1 MNSRERVLATCRRQ
15 PVDRTP
21 LDCWLYQ
28 RQFVER
34 LAADYGSREQFLD
47 EFGIDVFLGWTPYS
61 NQFGR
66 RFDIK
71 ELPGLALEDPR
82 DPKWINY
89 DAWNPDFAG
98 QSVVQAV
105 QQHGGRRAIIAH
117 FWGVVEGT
125 STFLGIEKCWANLRR
140 NPDLMRA
147 WFDRFADW
155 LCGLADSCL
164 DAGADI
170 MQISDDWGS
179 NQTMLFRPDMW
190 RELIKP
196 YAGRVISH
204 IRSRNVPVSL
214 HSDGYIMPIL
224 DDLVEMG
231 VTLLHPVQESA
242 GMDPATI
249 KAAYGDKLVIYGSL
263 DTVDHLLLEDE
274 AALTQVIADRFAI
287 YAPGGG
293 FIFNTG
299 HMVQPDTPPQRLV
312 QAYRLAYDLAQRY
325 GARLSPA
332 AQPASEGGIE

>member
-1 MNSRERVLATCRRQ
+1 MNSKERVLATCRRA

-28 RQFVER
+28 RQFVEK
-34 LAADYGSREQFLD
+34 LEAEYGSRDQFLD
-47 EFGIDVFLGWTPYS
+47 EFGIDIFLGWTPYS
-61 NQFGR
+61 NQFGQK
-66 RFDIK
+66 FDIK
-71 ELPGLALEDPR
+71 ELAGLALEDPH
-82 DPKWINY
+82 DPKWVRY
-89 DAWNPDFAG
+89 AAWNPDFAG
-98 QSVVQAV
+98 LGVVQAV
-105 QQHGGRRAIIAH
+105 EQQGDRRAIIAH
-117 FWGVVEGT
+117 FWGIVEGT

-155 LCGLADSCL
+155 LCGLSDSCI

-170 MQISDDWGS
+170 MQMSDDWGS
-179 NQTMLFRPDMW
+179 NQTMLFRPEMW
-190 RELIKP
+190 RDLIKP

-204 IRSRNVPVSL
+204 IRSRGVPVSL

-231 VTLLHPVQESA
+231 ISMLHPVQESA
-242 GMDPATI
+242 GMDPQAI
-249 KAAYGDKLVIYGSL
+249 KAGYGDKLVVYGSL
-263 DTVDHLLLEDE
+263 DTVDALLLQED
-274 AALTQVIADRFAI
+274 AALADYIAGRFAI

-312 QAYRLAYDLAQRY
+312 RAYRLASDLARSY
-325 GARLSPA
+325 GT
-332 AQPASEGGIE
+332 